1 MGRVHG
7 IIKIFSFLSNMLRF
21 IIIINRIIIFIFSV
35 LIVNIFEIIIEWEII
50 KISSSVIYLTFIID
64 STALYF
70 IRLVR
75 LVSGSVIIFSSSYM
89 ISEKFFSRFIFLVF
103 IFIISIFLLILSP
116 NIISLLLGW
125 DGLGVTS
132 YLLVIFYQRN
142 KSYNAGILTALTNR
156 LGDVG
161 LLVSISLI
169 IYIGSWSY
177 VFVNITDKIFSQ
189 ILVYLIVISACTK
202 RAQIPFSAWLP
213 AAIAAPTPVS
223 ALVHS
228 STLVTAGVYLL
239 IRINLIIIE
248 INIRKFLGTLGI
260 LTIIIA
266 GITAIVEIDIKKVI
280 ALSTLRQLG
289 IIIIILGI
297 GNPILSFFHLISHAF
312 FKAILFICAGLI
324 IHRIKDY
331 QDIRKIGFNYL
342 NINLSVSIIMIANI
356 RLCGLPFLSGF
367 YSKDLIIEIVIIKGK
382 NIFLFFMLILG
393 TSLTVI
399 YSCRLN
405 FLISLNFIKTESLY
419 NIRENS
425 NLIILGIFFLAPLSV
440 IGGLIISWNIM
451 SINKIIFLPLWIK
464 SFVLLLIMASLML
477 YLYIFNNMQY
487 LYKSIYIWFFSNIWF
502 IPYSINLS
510 LAYLSLNYS
519 ISFLKYV
526 EIMWSEI
533 FLFKFIFSLVNNS
546 FFRKILDYLSFIYF
560 FQVLEFFII
569 ILLIYIFIR

>member
-1 MGRVHG
+1 M
-7 IIKIFSFLSNMLRF
+7 
-21 IIIINRIIIFIFSV
+21 
-35 LIVNIFEIIIEWEII
+35 NIFEIIIEWEII

-75 LVSGSVIIFSSSYM
+75 LVSGSVIIFSSSYI

-103 IFIISIFLLILSP
+103 MFIMSIFLLILSP

-177 VFVNITDKIFSQ
+177 VFINITDKIFSQ
-189 ILVYLIVISACTK
+189 ILVYLIIISACTK

-297 GNPILSFFHLISHAF
+297 GNPVLSFFHLISHAF

-342 NINLSVSIIMIANI
+342 NINLSVSIIIIANI

-419 NIRENS
+419 NIRENA
-425 NLIILGIFFLAPLSV
+425 NLIILGIFFLAPISV
-440 IGGLIISWNIM
+440 TGGLIISWNIM
-451 SINKIIFLPLWIK
+451 SINKIIFLPFWMK
-464 SFVLLLIMASLML
+464 SFVLLLIVASLIS
-477 YLYIFNNMQY
+477 YLYIFNNIQY
-487 LYKSIYIWFFSNIWF
+487 LYKSIYIWFFSNMWF

-519 ISFLKYV
+519 ISFFKYV
-526 EIMWSEI
+526 EIIWSEI
-533 FLFKFIFSLVNNS
+533 FLFKFIFSSINNS

-569 ILLIYIFIR
+569 FILVIILIR

>member
-1 MGRVHG
+1 M
-7 IIKIFSFLSNMLRF
+7 
-21 IIIINRIIIFIFSV
+21 
-35 LIVNIFEIIIEWEII
+35 NIFEIIIEWEII

-75 LVSGSVIIFSSSYM
+75 LVSGSVIIFSSSYI

-103 IFIISIFLLILSP
+103 MFIMSIFLLILSP

-177 VFVNITDKIFSQ
+177 VFVNVTDKIFSQ

-297 GNPILSFFHLISHAF
+297 GNPVLSFFHLISHAF

-342 NINLSVSIIMIANI
+342 NINLSVSIIIIANI

-382 NIFLFFMLILG
+382 NILLFLMLILG

-419 NIRENS
+419 NIRENA
-425 NLIILGIFFLAPLSV
+425 NLIILGIFFLAPISV
-440 IGGLIISWNIM
+440 RGGLIISWNII
-451 SINKIIFLPLWIK
+451 SINKIIFLPFWMK
-464 SFVLLLIMASLML
+464 SFVLLLIVASLIL
-477 YLYIFNNMQY
+477 YLYIFNNIQY
-487 LYKSIYIWFFSNIWF
+487 LYKSIYIWFFSNMWF
-502 IPYSINLS
+502 IPYSMNLS

-519 ISFLKYV
+519 ISFFKYV
-526 EIMWSEI
+526 EIIWSEI
-533 FLFKFIFSLVNNS
+533 FLFKFIFSLINNS